1 MGYYFDKKTNVESK
15 EVTTKAE
22 INGKIYT
29 FKTDNNV
36 FSKKGLD
43 FGSRTLL

>member
-1 MGYYFDKKTNVESK
+1 MNHYFDKKTNVESN

-22 INGKIYT
+22 INGKLYT

-36 FSKKGLD
+36 FSKRGLEI
-43 FGSRTLL
+43 